1 MQTLLLIAALTSA
14 AALGAGIVLWLTTR
28 KRALPLPS
36 DWHLMLR
43 PVFTADERR
52 MHRQLR
58 EAFPQYVVLAKLP
71 LTRFTQPTEPARVA
85 YWHELISSLHV
96 TFALC
101 TPNGRVITAIDIEGR
116 HNGSRRAMAIKTG
129 VLKTCRVQYLRFYA
143 DDLPSLAEVQLAV
156 EGHANA
162 VAASAAPEGAP
173 TRFAQARQTLATT
186 VQRRREQRAA
196 GWQDS
201 AYPDSF
207 FAPDSRFDGLI
218 ESGFTPLAPAPAAA
232 PTPAQPP
239 SVPTLGPES
248 EVAAVV
254 IDTPA
259 AAAAR

>member
-1 MQTLLLIAALTSA
+1 MQTLLLIAALISA
-14 AALGAGIVLWLTTR
+14 AALGAGVVLWFTTR
-28 KRALPLPS
+28 KRSVPLPR
-36 DWHLMLR
+36 DWNLMLR

-58 EAFPQYVVLAKLP
+58 EAFPHYVVLAKLP

-101 TPNGRVITAIDIEGR
+101 TPNGRVITAIDVEGR
-116 HNGSRRAMAIKTG
+116 HNSSRRALTIKTG

-143 DDLPSLAEVQLAV
+143 DELPSLAEVQLAV
-156 EGHANA
+156 EGHA
-162 VAASAAPEGAP
+162 SAIATSAPAEAP
-173 TRFAQARQTLATT
+173 TRFAHAKQTLATT
-186 VQRRREQRAA
+186 VKKRREQRAA

-218 ESGFTPLAPAPAAA
+218 ESGFTPLAPTPATA
-232 PTPAQPP
+232 PTPP
-239 SVPTLGPES
+239 VPTLGPES

-254 IDTPA
+254 IDTSASATPT
-259 AAAAR
+259 R

>member
-1 MQTLLLIAALTSA
+1 MQTVLLIAALTSA

-28 KRALPLPS
+28 KRPLPLPQV
-36 DWHLMLR
+36 WNLMLR

-58 EAFPQYVVLAKLP
+58 EAFPHYVVLAKLP
-71 LTRFTQPTEPARVA
+71 LTRFTQPAEPARVA

-116 HNGSRRAMAIKTG
+116 HHRSRRATAIKTG
-129 VLKTCRVQYLRFYA
+129 VLQACRVQYLHFYA
-143 DDLPSLAEVQLAV
+143 DELPSLPEVQLAV
-156 EGHANA
+156 EVHASA
-162 VAASAAPEGAP
+162 VAASPPAEGAP
-173 TRFAQARQTLATT
+173 TRFAQAQQTLATT
-186 VQRRREQRAA
+186 VQRRREQRTA

-232 PTPAQPP
+232 
-239 SVPTLGPES
+239 VPTLAPDS
-248 EVAAVV
+248 EIAAIVV
-254 IDTPA
+254 DTPA
-259 AAAAR
+259 AAPPR